1 MLDENNRVHSN
12 NCLPPEF
19 KRTSFEKRNNL
30 EELINIPVKT
40 EEKPIIQ
47 ISFRSQDPNIKTG
60 RIRNPRPKLQPIHDP
75 LCFQNPR
82 IRSIFRTN
90 PQSARF
96 LRPNPSIPKI
106 IHPPLLAVRHN
117 RKREI
122 SPFWLAV
129 LLKDVQ
135 IEVNGGSFVQ
145 QRVSLSG

>member
-1 MLDENNRVHSN
+1 MLDKNNRVHSN
-12 NCLPPEF
+12 NCLPLEF
-19 KRTSFEKRNNL
+19 KWTSFETRNNL
-30 EELINIPVKT
+30 EELINIPVKA
-40 EEKPIIQ
+40 EERSIIQ
-47 ISFRSQDPNIKTG
+47 ISFRSQDSNIKTG
-60 RIRNPRPKLQPIHDP
+60 TIRKPRQKSGLIHDP
-75 LCFQNPR
+75 LCFQNPW

-90 PQSARF
+90 PQSVRF
-96 LRPNPSIPKI
+96 LRPNSSIRKI

-145 QRVSLSG
+145 QRVSLGG